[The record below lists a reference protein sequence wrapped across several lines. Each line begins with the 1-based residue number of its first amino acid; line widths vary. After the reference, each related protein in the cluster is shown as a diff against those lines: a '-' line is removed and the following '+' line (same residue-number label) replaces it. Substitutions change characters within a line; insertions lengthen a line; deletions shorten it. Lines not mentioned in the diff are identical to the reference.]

1 MKEIENKET
10 QNKTEAG
17 KMKKTLK
24 ELTQEDLNKEKFYLD
39 TAFGNKIV
47 TGLTKDWWVECAH
60 DNGGWGRSYCCTP
73 RTEVLS
79 L

>member
-1 MKEIENKET
+1 MKEIENNET

-24 ELTQEDLNKEKFYLD
+24 EMTNEDFENENFVLE
-39 TAFGNKIV
+39 TAFGNKIA
-47 TGLTKDWWVECAH
+47 TGVTKDWWVECGH

-73 RTEVLS
+73 NTELLS